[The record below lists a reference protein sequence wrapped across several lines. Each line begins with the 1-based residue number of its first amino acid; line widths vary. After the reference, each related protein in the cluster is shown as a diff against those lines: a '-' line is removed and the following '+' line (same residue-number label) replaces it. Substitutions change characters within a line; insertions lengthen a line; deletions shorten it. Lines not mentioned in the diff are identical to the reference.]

1 MIARTCNAKAR
12 RQKKPRDLIGCRTIS
27 SLCAVS
33 CLFVAIQ
40 LMGLSSAHSQS
51 YSLPYARLL
60 TSEEAGEVLHCPWC
74 NEALF
79 VPFGPTL
86 LVRTA
91 EGVNLTF
98 ANFEVARSAAELL
111 NSMASAK
118 NHCAQTEYNLIGQP
132 DDQPAQ
138 DQDNAGSVFSL
149 YNSHHDLTALAEYVV
164 PPFQDCAPHYPT
176 KIYKPE
182 LHHRRT
188 KREPALA
195 GK

>member
-1 MIARTCNAKAR
+1 M
-12 RQKKPRDLIGCRTIS
+12 DLG
-27 SLCAVS
+27 
-33 CLFVAIQ
+33 
-40 LMGLSSAHSQS
+40 SAHSQS

-79 VPFGPTL
+79 VAVGPTL

-98 ANFEVARSAAELL
+98 ANFEAAQSAAELL

-118 NHCAQTEYNLIGQP
+118 NHCAQTEYHLALKQYWDLIGP
-132 DDQPAQ
+132 RDEKPAQ
-138 DQDNAGSVFSL
+138 DEVNSVFSL
-149 YNSHHDLTALAEYVV
+149 YNPHHGLTPLAEYVV
-164 PPFQDCAPHYPT
+164 PPFQGCAPHYQSKT
-176 KIYKPE
+176 YKPE
-182 LHHRRT
+182 PHHRRT
-188 KREPALA
+188 KREPYLA